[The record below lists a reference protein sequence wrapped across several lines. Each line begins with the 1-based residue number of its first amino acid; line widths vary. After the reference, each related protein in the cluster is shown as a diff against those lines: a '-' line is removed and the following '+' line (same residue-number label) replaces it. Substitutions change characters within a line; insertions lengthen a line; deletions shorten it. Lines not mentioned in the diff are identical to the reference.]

1 MSWQRSPWP
10 VTLRHGTLALRPLR
24 RRDREAWEEQRAHN
38 REWLTPWDATSPVPG
53 AGPAS
58 FAQMVRW
65 HGRQGRDGSAYTWG
79 MALDDDRP
87 DRDRLVGLLSL
98 GGIQYGSVLSG
109 SIGYWIDRREAG
121 RGLTPTAVAMATD
134 WAFRSAGLHR
144 VEVNIRPEN
153 AASLRV
159 VAKLGLRDEGLRRA
173 YLHVDGAWRDHRTF
187 AVTAEEVPD
196 GLLARWLASR
206 PRP

>member
-10 VTLRHGTLALRPLR
+10 VTLRHSTLALRPLR

-53 AGPAS
+53 AGPSS
-58 FAQMVRW
+58 FGQMVRW

-79 MALDDDRP
+79 MVLDDDRP

-98 GGIQYGSVLSG
+98 GGIQYGSVRSG

-121 RGLTPTAVAMATD
+121 RG
-134 WAFRSAGLHR
+134 
-144 VEVNIRPEN
+144 
-153 AASLRV
+153 
-159 VAKLGLRDEGLRRA
+159 
-173 YLHVDGAWRDHRTF
+173 
-187 AVTAEEVPD
+187 
-196 GLLARWLASR
+196 
-206 PRP
+206 

>member
-1 MSWQRSPWP
+1 
-10 VTLRHGTLALRPLR
+10 
-24 RRDREAWEEQRAHN
+24 
-38 REWLTPWDATSPVPG
+38 
-53 AGPAS
+53 
-58 FAQMVRW
+58 
-65 HGRQGRDGSAYTWG
+65 
-79 MALDDDRP
+79 P

-159 VAKLGLRDEGLRRA
+159 VAKLGLRDEGL
-173 YLHVDGAWRDHRTF
+173 
-187 AVTAEEVPD
+187 
-196 GLLARWLASR
+196 
-206 PRP
+206 

>member
-1 MSWQRSPWP
+1 MSDRPWP
-10 VTLRHGTLALRPLR
+10 VSVAGDWRGMHVLLRPLR
-24 RRDREAWEEQRAHN
+24 AHVDRSEFVQLRADNAAWT
-38 REWLTPWDATSPVPG
+38 LPWDSTSPIGGRSV
-53 AGPAS
+53 S
-58 FAQMVRW
+58 YSHMVRQQDKAASR
-65 HGRQGRDGSAYTWG
+65 GEMLPFAVDIDGQLAGQMHVFNIVRGALRSAG
-79 MALDDDRP
+79 A
-87 DRDRLVGLLSL
+87 
-98 GGIQYGSVLSG
+98 
-109 SIGYWIDRREAG
+109 GYWISQRYAG
-121 RGLTPTAVAMATD
+121 RGVTPFALAMAID
-134 WAFRSAGLHR
+134 HAFDELRLHR

-196 GLLARWLASR
+196 GLLARWLATR